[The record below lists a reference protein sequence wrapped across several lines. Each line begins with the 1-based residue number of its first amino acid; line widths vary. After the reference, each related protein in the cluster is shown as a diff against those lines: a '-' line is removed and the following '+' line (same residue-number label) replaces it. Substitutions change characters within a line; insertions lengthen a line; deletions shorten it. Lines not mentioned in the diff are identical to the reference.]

1 MLLYKDDVLLYND
14 DVLLYNDMLLYKD
27 DVLLYN
33 DDILLYKM
41 MCCSI
46 SIHPYGEC
54 AVIQGSDVLY
64 GCVVVI

>member
-1 MLLYKDDVLLYND
+1 MSLYND
-14 DVLLYNDMLLYKD
+14 DVLLYKEHVLVYKDMLLYKD

-41 MCCSI
+41 MCCYI